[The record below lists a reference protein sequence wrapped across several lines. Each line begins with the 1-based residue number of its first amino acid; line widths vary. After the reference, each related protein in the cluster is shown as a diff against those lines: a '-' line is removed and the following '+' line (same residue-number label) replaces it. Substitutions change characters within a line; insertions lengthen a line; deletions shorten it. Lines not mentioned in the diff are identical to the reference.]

1 MRSDDGRV
9 ISNFIV
15 QALKNKKLTIY
26 GDGSQTRSFC
36 YVDDLI
42 RGMILLMESDYH
54 NPINIGNPREYSIK
68 EIACLIRA
76 IINPNLDFEY
86 KNLPQDDPKQRNP
99 NIDLAK
105 KTLGWEP
112 RIELNKGLARTID
125 WFKSIT

>member
-1 MRSDDGRV
+1 
-9 ISNFIV
+9 
-15 QALKNKKLTIY
+15 
-26 GDGSQTRSFC
+26 
-36 YVDDLI
+36 
-42 RGMILLMESDYH
+42 MILLMESDYH

-68 EIACLIRA
+68 EIACLIRT

-112 RIELNKGLARTID
+112 RIELNKGLSKTID